1 MNDTHEVRYCRNKK
15 CHCELMSTN
24 KKGLCE
30 DCRRK
35 RNEKFKEV
43 ACACG
48 GVVSLALAAVFSKNG
63 GIKKQ

>member
-1 MNDTHEVRYCRNKK
+1 
-15 CHCELMSTN
+15 MSTN

-35 RNEKFKEV
+35 RNKKLKEI

-48 GVVSLALAAVFSKNG
+48 GVVSLALAAVFGKNG

>member
-1 MNDTHEVRYCRNKK
+1 MSDTHEVRYCRK
-15 CHCELMSTN
+15 CNCELMSTN

-35 RNEKFKEV
+35 RNKKLKEI

-48 GVVSLALAAVFSKNG
+48 GAVSSIVLAAVFGKNG

>member
-1 MNDTHEVRYCRNKK
+1 MSDTHEVRYCRNRK

-24 KKGLCE
+24 KTGLCE

-35 RNEKFKEV
+35 RNKKLKEV
-43 ACACG
+43 VCACG
-48 GVVSLALAAVFSKNG
+48 GVASLALAAVLGKNG